1 MKYSSPP
8 RVVMWIGDCEILTHL
23 KPNIVLTALR
33 ELATA
38 PYFNQNLFIC
48 FLREF
53 FSPKRQVILL
63 CYNILLVLNA
73 KYDWLDIDKCNVS
86 LRETGAC
93 KWTKRNRKFKNNIS
107 PVYIKRH

>member
-53 FSPKRQVILL
+53 FSPKRQV
-63 CYNILLVLNA
+63 N
-73 KYDWLDIDKCNVS
+73 K
-86 LRETGAC
+86 
-93 KWTKRNRKFKNNIS
+93 
-107 PVYIKRH
+107 